1 MQAERKSA
9 AAREEVEARHLSV
22 GCAVWHPSHGHRLTP
37 FARPLCRAAPLLLC
51 SEVYEMVTILDRN
64 NKCPGTGGGGHGG
77 RDEMALWIVESGAG
91 KCAPRPGKYRR
102 RVAESFVGL
111 TRSGRGAGRW
121 GTMSSA
127 SGASAGQLCRGW
139 PKGGRFEARH
149 GGAKVRE
156 GNSLIEA
163 RVGVEH
169 RAVVAPRVGQGVAG
183 WDCGTSDD
191 AERP

>member
-51 SEVYEMVTILDRN
+51 SEVYEMVTIVDRS
-64 NKCPGTGGGGHGG
+64 NKCPGTVGGGHGG
-77 RDEMALWIVESGAG
+77 RHDIAQWIFESGAG
-91 KCAPRPGKYRR
+91 KCAPRPGKQRKR
-102 RVAESFVGL
+102 PAKSMAGL
-111 TRSGRGAGRW
+111 TRSGGGAGW
-121 GTMSSA
+121 SGTMSSA
-127 SGASAGQLCRGW
+127 GAAAAGQLCRGW
-139 PKGGRFEARH
+139 PKGGRFGARH

-156 GNSLIEA
+156 RNSLIEA

-183 WDCGTSDD
+183 WDRGTADD